1 MSNQNNDLAEGFKMT
16 ELGPLPEDWDI
27 VSLGDVFREVDIRAS
42 EFRDQDPD
50 KLPVLSLT
58 KNYGLMLQ
66 SERFGKRIA
75 LEDIS
80 NYKVVK
86 RGEIVYNPYVIWE
99 GAIHV
104 LERFD
109 YGLVSPVYPVLET
122 KAERST
128 PYFLD
133 PLLRTPL
140 AMSAYNRFA
149 AGAVNRRRSI
159 RKTDFK
165 AIRIPLPPLP
175 EQKSI
180 AYVLSTIQKAIEA
193 QDKILAA
200 AREMKKSLMR
210 HLFTY
215 GLVSVREAE
224 KVPLK
229 ETEIGQAPEKWE
241 VVTVGDLVSTTQ
253 YGISLRGE
261 QNGKYPILR
270 MNNLVGG
277 HVDTSELQ
285 YVNLGNRDFD
295 KFRVNKG
302 DILFN
307 RTNSYE
313 LVGKTAL
320 FDIEGDYVF
329 ASYLVKVV
337 PNPSLL
343 IPEYLNYYL
352 NCTQVQDRLRMLAT
366 RGVSQSNINATK
378 LRGFKIPLPPIL
390 EQQEIAHIL
399 SRIDRKIKAE
409 QNRKASL
416 QALFRTMLHQVMDG
430 NVRVKELNS
439 S

>member
-1 MSNQNNDLAEGFKMT
+1 MSIQNNNAPNGFKMT
-16 ELGPLPEDWDI
+16 ELGPLPEDWG
-27 VSLGDVFREVDIRAS
+27 VVTLKDVFQEVDVRAA
-42 EFRDQDPD
+42 EFRGSD
-50 KLPVLSLT
+50 KVPVLSLT

-66 SERFGKRIA
+66 SERFEKRIA

-80 NYKVVK
+80 DYKVVK

-99 GAIHV
+99 GAIHI
-104 LERFD
+104 LDHFD
-109 YGLVSPVYPVLET
+109 AGLVSPVYPVLEV
-122 KAERST
+122 KYESSD

-133 PLLRTPL
+133 ALLRTPL
-140 AMSAYNRFA
+140 AISAYNRFA

-159 RKTDFK
+159 RKTDFL
-165 AIRIPLPPLP
+165 AIRIPHPPLP
-175 EQKSI
+175 EQKAI
-180 AYVLSTIQKAIEA
+180 AKVLSAIQKAIET
-193 QDKILAA
+193 QDKIIAA
-200 AREMKKSLMR
+200 GKELKKSLMH
-210 HLFTY
+210 HLFAY
-215 GLVSVREAE
+215 GPVPVSEAE

-229 ETEIGQAPEKWE
+229 ETEIGIVPENWE
-241 VVTVGDLVSTTQ
+241 VVMVGDLVSTTQ

-285 YVNLGNRDFD
+285 YVNLGNRDFN
-295 KFRVNKG
+295 KFRVNKK

-337 PNPSLL
+337 PNPSRL

-390 EQQEIAHIL
+390 EQQKLAHII
-399 SRIDRKIKAE
+399 SRIDKKIEAE
-409 QNRKASL
+409 QNRRASL
-416 QALFRTMLHQVMDG
+416 QALFRTTLHQLMDG
-430 NVRVKELNS
+430 KVRVKELGPS
-439 S
+439 